1 MAYRLTKEEKEI
13 EKNSD
18 KLRSISKE
26 KRDKVLSIIERARKG
41 RAISLRLSEFDLEMV
56 KKKAESEGL
65 PYQTLINTV
74 IHKYVT
80 DQFYNKDEMRKIISS
95 IKEIEGGLT

>member
-13 EKNSD
+13 ENNSD
-18 KLRSISKE
+18 NLKRISKE
-26 KRDKVLSIIERARKG
+26 KRNKVLSIIERARKG
-41 RAISLRLSEFDLEMV
+41 HAISLRLSEFDLEMI

-74 IHKYVT
+74 LHKYVT

-95 IKEIEGGLT
+95 IKEIEGSLK